1 MSEETTSPAEAE
13 REPRTLEEI
22 QNTIRIARD
31 SVWVVTDTIAKIAG
45 ENYTE
50 EHKGNLERN
59 VGHLRIVT
67 GTTEIVESGED
78 IADLL
83 QAIEDGDAALANWP
97 AV

>member
-1 MSEETTSPAEAE
+1 MSEENTDSV
-13 REPRTLEEI
+13 REPMALEEI
-22 QNTIRIARD
+22 QGAIRVARD

-59 VGHLRIVT
+59 VGHLRIIT
-67 GTTEIVESGED
+67 GNAEIVESGED

-83 QAIEDGDAALANWP
+83 QAIEDGDAALASWP
-97 AV
+97 A

>member
-1 MSEETTSPAEAE
+1 MSEETTGPV

-22 QNTIRIARD
+22 QGTIRSARD

-45 ENYTE
+45 ENYTRDY
-50 EHKGNLERN
+50 KGDIERN

-67 GTTEIVESGED
+67 ADAELVASGED

-83 QAIEDGDAALANWP
+83 QAIEDGDAALASWP
-97 AV
+97 AVE